1 LQVGIWLRVAG
12 DDKLGAVRRPVE
24 PGHVPCPAGQL
35 RNVTAVCRHYKQ
47 MVVTAVDEAL
57 AVVLVI
63 EAAGDSRDWSP
74 PQLIPAFRRS
84 GVVDDRVRIAQDRAD
99 EGDLAS
105 VSGPRRAGGALRQRC
120 QLAGVARAS
129 HVENED
135 LVHRAAPAH
144 ESHAAAVG
152 RPFRRVIPPR
162 TRRCVHRLW
171 LQQATYDD
179 AAPILAR
186 LGVRPSELV
195 SDPFPIRAQPDVVD
209 PAEPVKIFRDDRSG
223 HPVSRFKQQK
233 QSLCALPTF
242 LLAVSSVCT
251 SPR

>member
-1 LQVGIWLRVAG
+1 MQVGIWLRVAG

-35 RNVTAVCRHYKQ
+35 RNVAAVCRHYKQ

-57 AVVLVI
+57 AVVLVV
-63 EAAGDSRDWSP
+63 EAAGDSRDWS
-74 PQLIPAFRRS
+74 
-84 GVVDDRVRIAQDRAD
+84 VVDDRVRIAQDRAD

-105 VSGPRRAGGALRQRC
+105 VPGPRRAGCALRQRR
-120 QLAGVARAS
+120 QLAGVTRAC

-135 LVHRAAPAH
+135 LIHGAAPAH
-144 ESHAAAVG
+144 ESHAPAVG

-162 TRRCVHRLW
+162 TRRCVHWLW
-171 LQQATYDD
+171 LQEATYDD

-223 HPVSRFKQQK
+223 HPVIRFKQQK